1 MNTVIIPFLPTHILG
16 IFAKLTQGGQVGAII
31 SVFLKV
37 LIMIIALH
45 LLMLILQLI
54 KKIPIQSRL

>member
-16 IFAKLTQGGQVGAII
+16 IFVKWTQGGQVGAII

-54 KKIPIQSRL
+54 K